1 MFLLPI
7 AVWFCIPKVLQIA
20 FSAPPRNY
28 TQVYISANFYK
39 FVHPC
44 YLVQFGASEHRPIIF
59 EELLFY
65 YVFKFEQTATYYAR
79 LDVVVLREFYPTFD
93 SITIFAELPL
103 GQGIFFS
110 CVVQNRKGSSEV
122 FFTNQYI
129 YLLYLVVVLY
139 FATCEKKF
147 NFLFICGQQK
157 LSEKGGFMS
166 DL

>member
-1 MFLLPI
+1 M
-7 AVWFCIPKVLQIA
+7 
-20 FSAPPRNY
+20 
-28 TQVYISANFYK
+28 
-39 FVHPC
+39 HPC

-103 GQGIFFS
+103 GQGIFFL
-110 CVVQNRKGSSEV
+110 VLFKIEKDLVKF

-157 LSEKGGFMS
+157 LSEKGGFMI